1 MHRRQTGNVSAGMFA
16 QFCMPSVAV
25 LAGSVVD
32 CAPMADFKR
41 GRADDSARISR
52 ETDVER
58 QIAEALRMVQTSGG
72 GALACRV
79 RRLIEGAPEKK

>member
-1 MHRRQTGNVSAGMFA
+1 VNAGMFV

-41 GRADDSARISR
+41 ARADDSARISR
-52 ETDVER
+52 ETDVE
-58 QIAEALRMVQTSGG
+58 QQVAEALRMVQTSVG
-72 GALACRV
+72 GALAYRV